1 MPWLTPSAINWQLSA
16 SPSKILLREHVGKS
30 EIQTT
35 PSLKKTGLSAF
46 AEGKRLDVPESDAAR
61 LDSINLAFVGD
72 AYYALT
78 LRKRLVETGIPQVQ
92 VLHGLAAEF
101 VSAKAQAWVYRRLRD
116 SLTEEEKRVCQRAR
130 NAHSMAPKSATVAEY
145 HDSTALEALVGFLV
159 MAGQGDRLAEIMEQ
173 IYEET
178 KAYCSQTRGG
188 TE

>member
-1 MPWLTPSAINWQLSA
+1 MKFKQLQA
-16 SPSKILLREHVGKS
+16 
-30 EIQTT
+30 
-35 PSLKKTGLSAF
+35 LKKRAYEAF

-92 VLHGLAAEF
+92 VLHGL
-101 VSAKAQAWVYRRLRD
+101 
-116 SLTEEEKRVCQRAR
+116 
-130 NAHSMAPKSATVAEY
+130 
-145 HDSTALEALVGFLV
+145 LV
-159 MAGQGDRLAEIMEQ
+159 MAGQEERLAEIMEQ

-188 TE
+188 KE

>member
-1 MPWLTPSAINWQLSA
+1 MEKVKFKQLQA
-16 SPSKILLREHVGKS
+16 
-30 EIQTT
+30 
-35 PSLKKTGLSAF
+35 LKKRAYQAF

-145 HDSTALEALVGFLV
+145 HDTYGRLSLGRLFGHGRTGGP
-159 MAGQGDRLAEIMEQ
+159 AGRDH
-173 IYEET
+173 
-178 KAYCSQTRGG
+178 G
-188 TE
+188 TDL

>member
-1 MPWLTPSAINWQLSA
+1 MKFKQLQA
-16 SPSKILLREHVGKS
+16 
-30 EIQTT
+30 
-35 PSLKKTGLSAF
+35 LKKRADQAF

-78 LRKRLVETGIPQVQ
+78 LRKRLVETGIP
-92 VLHGLAAEF
+92 LHGLAAEF

-116 SLTEEEKRVCQRAR
+116 TLTEEEKSVCQRAR
-130 NAHSMAPKSATVAEY
+130 NAHTLAPKSATVAEY

-159 MAGQGDRLAEIMEQ
+159 MAGQEERLAEIMEQ

-188 TE
+188 KE